1 MVVLVL
7 VLLVVLLV
15 EIEMVAVHQTE
26 KEVLVEVHQIENHL
40 VATQTE
46 QKETVHLKEAQVVKE
61 NQVMQEEYHLIQ
73 NRNSKRKVGNK
84 YD

>member
-1 MVVLVL
+1 
-7 VLLVVLLV
+7 V

-26 KEVLVEVHQIENHL
+26 KEVLVEVHQIENLL

-61 NQVMQEEYHLIQ
+61 NQVMQEESHLIQ

-84 YD
+84 